1 MSFYTCISFAAWMPG
16 PVVFGSIIDNT
27 CLLWKYTCGERLSCQ
42 LYDIVYFRIAYHV
55 FGIACKGIGLIM
67 IVGLYIYFRITNK
80 QQWREEQPP
89 ARELQLNGEELV
101 KIKVSCHLFYPFFLL
116 SVLPSV
122 WSVRLGLF
130 SFSCLSFL
138 LSFSLCLGGNSI

>member
-1 MSFYTCISFAAWMPG
+1 MPIQSGVYEKETEGMSFYTCISFAAWMPG

-80 QQWREEQPP
+80 QQWREEPPP

-101 KIKVSCHLFYPFFLL
+101 KIKVSCHLFLL
-116 SVLPSV
+116 SSH
-122 WSVRLGLF
+122 LF
-130 SFSCLSFL
+130 FCPSCLL
-138 LSFSLCLGGNSI
+138 YGRCG